1 MVFARF
7 WAPYSKFFLR
17 LLAALA
23 VLVMVLSAATPARST
38 TIPPVLTTNNAFYL
52 TGHLVATNTFLPPG
66 VTVTLNPQPLP
77 PEPPPDDLSLIDPTD
92 PLVSIAGFG
101 SFNFGFS
108 MYLLNGPNPPDPL
121 LLTLQDP
128 TAVELTWVASLNGDP
143 LYDVTMNF
151 NPDTIQIGDIVN
163 GTLNTL
169 PAVQVT
175 FNEPAPANG
184 DFADP
189 IVGFHVLDLNGN
201 AVSFTAPEPGSLML
215 LGAGLAGLGAWKR
228 RRG

>member
-1 MVFARF
+1 MVSARH
-7 WAPYSKFFLR
+7 WALYSKLFFR
-17 LLAALA
+17 LLAGLA
-23 VLVMVLSAATPARST
+23 VLAIVLSAAVPARAT
-38 TIPPVLTTNNAFYL
+38 DIPVVLPNVNAFYL
-52 TGHLVATNTFLPPG
+52 TGHLVATNAFLPPG

-92 PLVSIAGFG
+92 PMVSMTGFG

-108 MYLLNGPNPPDPL
+108 MYLPNGPNPPDPL

-143 LYDVTMNF
+143 LYDVTMDF
-151 NPDTIQIGDIVN
+151 SPDTIQLGNIVN

-175 FNEPAPANG
+175 FNQPAPASG

-189 IVGFHVLDLNGN
+189 IVAFRVLDLNGN
-201 AVSFTAPEPGSLML
+201 PVSFTAPEPGSLML
-215 LGAGLAGLGAWKR
+215 LVSGLAGLGMWR
-228 RRG
+228 RRS